1 MINITK
7 EPLDPQS
14 IAASVHNS
22 SNGAIVT
29 FIGTTRDTNVG
40 RDVLYLEYEAYSP
53 MAENKLAEIAGEV
66 LEKYGVSDASIV
78 HRIGRLEVGEA
89 SLVVA
94 IASPHRNDAFA
105 ACRYCVDR
113 IKEMVPIWKKE
124 VFRGGEVWIQSPEDL
139 ATRT

>member
-7 EPLDPQS
+7 KPLDPQS
-14 IAASVHNS
+14 IAAAVHNS

-66 LEKYGVSDASIV
+66 LEKYGVSDAAIV

-89 SLVVA
+89 SLVVVIVA
-94 IASPHRNDAFA
+94 PHRKDAFA
-105 ACRYCVDR
+105 ACQYCVDR
-113 IKEMVPIWKKE
+113 IKETVPIWKKE

-139 ATRT
+139 ATRN